1 MIQSNRSEKRTAKI
15 LRAINY
21 RQLDLTAV
29 MENIHDPHNV
39 SAIIRTCDSVG
50 INEVFLIYNYEKFP
64 KIGKK
69 SSASAYKWVTKNH
82 FRTVDECYAE
92 LKKNNFKI
100 YATSLENEPKSYWDV
115 DFTDKVAIVL
125 GNEHRGVSAEACEKA
140 DATIQIPMYGMIQS
154 LNVSVAT
161 AVILYE
167 VARQRQQ
174 KGQYD
179 KHKFPENDYNN
190 IINEWLKK

>member
-1 MIQSNRSEKRTAKI
+1 MIQSSKSEQRVAKI
-15 LRAINY
+15 VRAINY
-21 RQLDLTAV
+21 RQPDFIVV
-29 MENIHDPHNV
+29 MENVHDPHNV

-69 SSASAYKWVTKNH
+69 SSASAYKWVTKKH
-82 FRTVDECYAE
+82 FRSVDECYAE
-92 LKKNNFKI
+92 LRKSDFRI
-100 YATSLENEPKSYWDV
+100 YATSLENEPKSYWGI
-115 DFTDKVAIVL
+115 DFTEKVAIVF
-125 GNEHRGVSAEACEKA
+125 GNEHRGVSDEASEKA
-140 DATIQIPMYGMIQS
+140 DERIQIPMYGMIQS
-154 LNVSVAT
+154 LNVSVAA

-174 KGQYD
+174 IGQYD
-179 KHKFPENDYNN
+179 KHKFSENDYNN